1 MFSFAK
7 AMKEPKV
14 RDFSTRSLGK
24 LALRSFNVVRAQV
37 AELVYALA

>member
-1 MFSFAK
+1 
-7 AMKEPKV
+7 MKELKV